1 MSGSITD
8 ASRPTRVALS
18 SGVTDVADFAFVAMI
33 LVLFALCALTLRA
46 VASRVS
52 R

>member
-1 MSGSITD
+1 
-8 ASRPTRVALS
+8 
-18 SGVTDVADFAFVAMI
+18 VTDVADFAFVATI